1 VNKTKAINFKN
12 IKKEKKIELK
22 FILEKIN
29 SVEDIKFLGKYID
42 KKLNFNKELN
52 SLIFQLKKNACNKFV
67 FFIQKR
73 LKSSGIVK
81 II

>member
-1 VNKTKAINFKN
+1 MGIKQNPLILKTLR
-12 IKKEKKIELK
+12 KKKFQK

-52 SLIFQLKKNACNKFV
+52 SLIFQLKKNECNKFV